1 MSCTPQPEDQPIA
14 ARREGGDR
22 VEQPGYRAATSHVA
36 RRRAHRGRADT
47 RPRSDEWRRHNNR
60 IMLDGFIPRSFSHR
74 LDLNLG
80 CGCHTPNRLGVHGY
94 QP

>member
-22 VEQPGYRAATSHVA
+22 VEQPGYRAATSHVVP
-36 RRRAHRGRADT
+36 RRAHRGRADT

-60 IMLDGFIPRSFSHR
+60 IMLDGFIPRSGIAKGALTRIPSLSRHTVQ
-74 LDLNLG
+74 DSLG
-80 CGCHTPNRLGVHGY
+80 AGC
-94 QP
+94 